1 MQKTPLSVTEFV
13 RGFSDY
19 VNRVT
24 YRRES
29 FILVKGRKPVA
40 ELRPVTA
47 GRTLGELESILRSL
61 PSLTAAEAADFAAD
75 IDSARAELPTVEMKD
90 PWQS

>member
-1 MQKTPLSVTEFV
+1 MIEKRWDWLELAK
-13 RGFSDY
+13 SD
-19 VNRVT
+19 VT

-29 FILVKGRKPVA
+29 FILVKGRKPAA

-75 IDSARAELPTVEMKD
+75 MDATRAELPTGD
-90 PWQS
+90 R